1 MGTSSKSSPSEI
13 LGLLITY
20 TGIQKAAASGQPS
33 FFFFCVNLWISNLAN
48 ACYKGE
54 NKRQRHNRF
63 QLKLAIFF

>member
-33 FFFFCVNLWISNLAN
+33 FFFFFVLIYGFQIWQMLVIKVRIKD
-48 ACYKGE
+48 KGTIDFSL
-54 NKRQRHNRF
+54 N
-63 QLKLAIFF
+63 